1 MPPPLLLY
9 AGLLEAYFS
18 SSSLARE
25 LATALVEG
33 ADKSLLLLSSSPLRF
48 DFALS
53 TIVFFSPFVK
63 IINLL

>member
-33 ADKSLLLLSSSPLRF
+33 ADRSWLLLSSSPLRF

-53 TIVFFSPFVK
+53 TIFSFSPFVK